1 MRGRL
6 ISFEATIVYFIQKAR
21 QACSKFYLDSWFR
34 GQDYARPGVLSN
46 LNLRRVKNWA
56 KSLAAHAPVSVR
68 RRNLQDNLNA
78 VAIDIDVNRLKAE
91 YM

>member
-1 MRGRL
+1 MQDP
-6 ISFEATIVYFIQKAR
+6 VYF
-21 QACSKFYLDSWFR
+21 
-34 GQDYARPGVLSN
+34 SN

-78 VAIDIDVNRLKAE
+78 VAIDIVVNRLKAE
-91 YM
+91 CM